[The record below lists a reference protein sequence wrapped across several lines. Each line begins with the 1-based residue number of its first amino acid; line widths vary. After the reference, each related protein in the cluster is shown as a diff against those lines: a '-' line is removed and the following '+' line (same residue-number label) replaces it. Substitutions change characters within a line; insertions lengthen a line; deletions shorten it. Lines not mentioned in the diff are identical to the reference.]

1 VRDAS
6 QGGVARWQ
14 AAHMTEWTAT
24 ARANATPDQLL
35 EVLTHPEEIRRWSPV
50 DFDLDL
56 DGRRLAAG
64 TRGRVT
70 GKLAGV
76 RVGFDVEVHVA
87 DEARLELSAQGPIGL
102 DVRYELSVADAGAEL
117 SARVAMRPSGG
128 LTGRL
133 VANATAALLSAGAL
147 DGATGRIARVAESVP
162 VAAAA

>member
-1 VRDAS
+1 
-6 QGGVARWQ
+6 
-14 AAHMTEWTAT
+14 MTEWTST
-24 ARANATPDQLL
+24 ARANATADQLL

-50 DFDLDL
+50 DFDLDDL

-87 DEARLELSAQGPIGL
+87 DHARLELSAQGPIGL
-102 DVRYELSVADAGAEL
+102 DVRYELTADDAGAEL
-117 SARVAMRPSGG
+117 NASVSLRQSAG

-147 DGATGRIARVAESVP
+147 DGATGRIALVAESLP